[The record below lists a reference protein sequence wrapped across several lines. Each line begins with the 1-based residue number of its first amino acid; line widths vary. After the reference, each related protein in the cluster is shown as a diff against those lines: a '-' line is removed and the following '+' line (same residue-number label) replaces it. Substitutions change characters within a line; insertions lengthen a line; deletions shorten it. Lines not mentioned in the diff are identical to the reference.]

1 MAGRPVRSAP
11 AANRQARGPPLV
23 ALRSPNGM
31 TADALRGYQR
41 ASRTSHR
48 LSLLDLLFAFS
59 IVIYPANA
67 AISLDLLG
75 EARSEPYI
83 LINLLLAPIGAIHI
97 YRRGFR
103 SERLLLMFAFAFMA
117 AVAVSTI
124 ANLGSILGNE
134 LKGRTG
140 VSRLLS
146 TTMVPMFGFYFSYLV
161 YFYSTTAFR
170 TLLAGPLFW
179 GALLVVVVG
188 DIELASWKVDA
199 VYSVF
204 LQASGIIHALMR
216 RGHFIVGRIQ
226 SVTYEASNFGM
237 FAIFTLPWLWAF
249 ANQRGST
256 LRRIACWALFFN
268 LLVLS
273 LLSGRTSLVGVL
285 PVVFLIPYLRVLLIA
300 SPGAFRGMYYT
311 LMASYLL
318 LSLAPLVAV
327 ALFQDEIAAAA
338 IASDNL
344 SNVSRFGTM
353 AIQINEFL
361 RNPIVG
367 IGMGQYPFQVA
378 QLIPSWA
385 NTWEFQKWITD
396 PDASFFPS
404 FSLYSR
410 IVAEL
415 GAVGYAV
422 WLLFCT
428 VLLGNAAAS
437 ARRFYLRHGA
447 FPYIGA
453 AILCGFFGLQFSGW
467 AIASYKIPYIWLVL
481 GFAAAYIR
489 SPQSMETPVSV
500 RQLDLNATRRHL
512 APKAVGRLAAV
523 RSAGRTVAPPEAAIS

>member
-1 MAGRPVRSAP
+1 
-11 AANRQARGPPLV
+11 LV
-23 ALRSPNGM
+23 ALQAPSSL
-31 TADALRGYQR
+31 TADAFRGYER

-67 AISLDLLG
+67 AISFDLLG

-83 LINLLLAPIGAIHI
+83 LINLFLAPIAAIHI
-97 YRRGFR
+97 YRKGFR
-103 SERLLLMFAFAFMA
+103 PERLLFLFAIAFMA
-117 AVAVSTI
+117 AVAVSTM

-146 TTMVPMFGFYFSYLV
+146 TTMVPLFGFYFSYLV

-188 DIELASWKVDA
+188 DVELVSWKVDA

-204 LQASGIIHALMR
+204 LQVSGFIHALMR

-249 ANQRGST
+249 ANQRSST
-256 LRRIACWALFFN
+256 LRRIACWALFLN
-268 LLVLS
+268 LLALS

-285 PVVFLIPYLRVLLIA
+285 PVVLLIPYLRLMLIA
-300 SPGAFRGMYYT
+300 SPGAFRGMYYI
-311 LMASYLL
+311 LMACYLL

-327 ALFQDEIAAAA
+327 ALFQNEIAAAA

-367 IGMGQYPFQVA
+367 IGMGQYPFQVS

-404 FSLYSR
+404 FSLFSR

-415 GAVGYAV
+415 GALGYAV

-428 VLLGNAAAS
+428 LLLGNAAAS
-437 ARRFYLRHGA
+437 ARRFYLRNGA
-447 FPYIGA
+447 FPYIGV

-481 GFAAAYIR
+481 GLAAAYIK
-489 SPQSMETPVSV
+489 SPHFMESPVTA
-500 RQLDLNATRRHL
+500 RRLDVNAPRRHL
-512 APKAVGRLAAV
+512 ARKAARRGTAG
-523 RSAGRTVAPPEAAIS
+523 RSAGPSIATPETALS

>member
-1 MAGRPVRSAP
+1 VASRLGRPYVPVSRSFSIRDEASHAP
-11 AANRQARGPPLV
+11 PFRT
-23 ALRSPNGM
+23 M
-31 TADALRGYQR
+31 TAQFRNRRFQLTVDDFHGYER
-41 ASRTSHR
+41 FSRTAQG

-59 IVIYPANA
+59 IIIYPANA

-83 LINLLLAPIGAIHI
+83 LINLLLSPFAAIHI

-103 SERLLLMFAFAFMA
+103 SERLLFLFAIAFMA
-117 AVAVSTI
+117 AVAMSTI
-124 ANLGSILGNE
+124 ANFGSILGNE

-140 VSRLLS
+140 LSRLLS
-146 TTMVPMFGFYFSYLV
+146 TTLVPMFGFYFSYLV
-161 YFYSTTAFR
+161 YFYSTTSFR

-179 GALLVVVVG
+179 GAMVVVAVG
-188 DIELASWKVDA
+188 DIELVSWKVDA
-199 VYSVF
+199 VYGVF
-204 LQASGIIHALMR
+204 LQASGFIHALMR

-249 ANQRGST
+249 ANQRSST
-256 LRRIACWALFFN
+256 LRRIACWALFLN
-268 LLVLS
+268 LLALS
-273 LLSGRTSLVGVL
+273 FLSGRTSLVGVL
-285 PVVFLIPYLRVLLIA
+285 PIVLLIPYLRLLLIA
-300 SPGAFRGMYYT
+300 RRGAFRGMYYV

-318 LSLAPLVAV
+318 LSMAPLFAI

-361 RNPIVG
+361 RNPILG

-415 GAVGYAV
+415 GAVGYAI
-422 WLLFCT
+422 WLFFCT
-428 VLLGNAAAS
+428 LLLGKVAAS
-437 ARRFYLRHGA
+437 AHRFYLRHGA

-467 AIASYKIPYIWLVL
+467 VIASYKIPYIWLVL
-481 GFAAAYIR
+481 GFAAHVCHLYCLLTRLREA
-489 SPQSMETPVSV
+489 V
-500 RQLDLNATRRHL
+500 RQLQPAAPRRPFTAKC
-512 APKAVGRLAAV
+512 APTPGQD
-523 RSAGRTVAPPEAAIS
+523 AP